1 MKTNTTLFLT
11 EPEAIAFSALP
22 ESLREGWTVEPETG
36 TAYEDADVLRVRAG
50 MARFDSY
57 PELKDIAKNVL
68 AGQQPNSFVLG
79 SIPESVLPELYFTIG
94 ATGVAILIRIL
105 LPNVKDDED
114 VSGLAGLTHIRHDI
128 LETNASITLA

>member
-11 EPEAIAFSALP
+11 EPEAAAFVALP

-36 TAYEDADVLRVRAG
+36 TAYEDADVLKVRAG

-57 PELKDIAKNVL
+57 PALREYVKESLRTGVVQPPAITEL
-68 AGQQPNSFVLG
+68 
-79 SIPESVLPELYFTIG
+79 PESVLPELFFTIG
-94 ATGVAILIRIL
+94 AHGVRMLIAAMLSRCET
-105 LPNVKDDED
+105 DDD
-114 VSGLAGLTHIRHDI
+114 VAGIAGLSHIRRDI